1 MGSREDIV
9 PGIRGFCSA
18 SVVNLAISV
27 LGTLFG
33 PEMVVEGIDNVGEA
47 KVKAEDAVEVIA
59 GWLETRELAETN

>member
-33 PEMVVEGIDNVGEA
+33 PEMVVEGIDNVGED